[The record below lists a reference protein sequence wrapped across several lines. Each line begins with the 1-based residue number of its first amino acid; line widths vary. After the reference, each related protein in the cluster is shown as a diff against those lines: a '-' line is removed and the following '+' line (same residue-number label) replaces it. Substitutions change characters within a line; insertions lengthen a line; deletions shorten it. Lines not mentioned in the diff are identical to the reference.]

1 MSEIASK
8 KKRNEFLISSAEK
21 SIGYSTVFLSFY
33 SIPIYSRQSG
43 FFSLSLFFFFFFFD
57 LACTSQDFERC
68 PKNLIISSVEQKYL
82 MH

>member
-43 FFSLSLFFFFFFFD
+43 FFLSLFFN

-68 PKNLIISSVEQKYL
+68 PKNLIICSVEQKYL

>member
-8 KKRNEFLISSAEK
+8 KKRNEFLIYSAEK
-21 SIGYSTVFLSFY
+21 KYRLINSISVILQHSHLF
-33 SIPIYSRQSG
+33 QAEWV
-43 FFSLSLFFFFFFFD
+43 FFSFFNFFFFFN

-68 PKNLIISSVEQKYL
+68 PKNLIICSVEQKYL

>member
-8 KKRNEFLISSAEK
+8 KKRNEFLIYSAEK

-43 FFSLSLFFFFFFFD
+43 FFSLFFFFFFFD

-68 PKNLIISSVEQKYL
+68 PKNLIICSVEQKYL

>member
-1 MSEIASK
+1 MSEIASKK

-33 SIPIYSRQSG
+33 CIPIYSRQRG
-43 FFSLSLFFFFFFFD
+43 FFFLSLFFFFFFN

-68 PKNLIISSVEQKYL
+68 PKNLIICSVEQKYL

>member
-8 KKRNEFLISSAEK
+8 KKRNEFLIYSAEK
-21 SIGYSTVFLSFY
+21 KYRLFNSISVILQHSYLFQAEWVFF
-33 SIPIYSRQSG
+33 
-43 FFSLSLFFFFFFFD
+43 LFFN

-68 PKNLIISSVEQKYL
+68 PKNLIICSVEQKYL

>member
-43 FFSLSLFFFFFFFD
+43 FFSLSFFFFN

-68 PKNLIISSVEQKYL
+68 PKNLIICSVEQKYL

>member
-8 KKRNEFLISSAEK
+8 KKKRNEFLIYSAEK
-21 SIGYSTVFLSFY
+21 KYRLFNNISVILQHSLLFQAEWV
-33 SIPIYSRQSG
+33 
-43 FFSLSLFFFFFFFD
+43 FFSVFFFN

-68 PKNLIISSVEQKYL
+68 PKNLIICSVEQKYL

>member
-8 KKRNEFLISSAEK
+8 KENEFLIYSAEK
-21 SIGYSTVFLSFY
+21 NIGYSTVFLSFY
-33 SIPIYSRQSG
+33 SIPIYSRQSV
-43 FFSLSLFFFFFFFD
+43 FFFLFFFYN

-68 PKNLIISSVEQKYL
+68 PKNLIICSVEQKYL

>member
-8 KKRNEFLISSAEK
+8 KKRNESLIYLAEK
-21 SIGYSTVFLSFY
+21 SVGYSTVFLSFY

-43 FFSLSLFFFFFFFD
+43 FFSLFFFCFN

-68 PKNLIISSVEQKYL
+68 PKNLIICSVEQKYL

>member
-1 MSEIASK
+1 MSEIASE

-33 SIPIYSRQSG
+33 STPIYSRQSG
-43 FFSLSLFFFFFFFD
+43 FFFSLFFFN
-57 LACTSQDFERC
+57 LACTSQDFESC
-68 PKNLIISSVEQKYL
+68 LKNLIICSVEQKYI

>member
-21 SIGYSTVFLSFY
+21 KYRLFNSISVILQHSHLF
-33 SIPIYSRQSG
+33 QAEWV
-43 FFSLSLFFFFFFFD
+43 FFSLFFLFFF
-57 LACTSQDFERC
+57 LNWACTSQDFERC
-68 PKNLIISSVEQKYL
+68 QQKYL

>member
-8 KKRNEFLISSAEK
+8 KIRNEFLIYSAEK

-43 FFSLSLFFFFFFFD
+43 FFLFYLFFFN

-68 PKNLIISSVEQKYL
+68 PKNFIICSVEQKYL